1 VRRDRFL
8 GKVAGAGPGLRSR
21 LFGEG
26 GRVAGV
32 GRFMFFDSIR
42 GHPTGLIRAS

>member
-8 GKVAGAGPGLRSR
+8 GKVAGPGLRSR

-26 GRVAGV
+26 GRAAGV